1 MSCDAVYALSVS
13 ISASL
18 ATTAIAQFTDE
29 QAESL
34 NAQFGAVRF
43 AYNDALSIQR
53 HMFKRHGGSLSGIG
67 RVQPVMRSMAGIS
80 RWP

>member
-1 MSCDAVYALSVS
+1 MSVS
-13 ISASL
+13 IGASL
-18 ATTAIAQFTDE
+18 ATTAITQFTDE
-29 QAESL
+29 QAALL

-53 HMFKRHGGSLSGIG
+53 HMVKRHGVSLSAIVP
-67 RVQPVMRSMAGIS
+67 VQPVMRSLAGIS